1 MWLLLR
7 IQTVYYYWHLFGFF
21 QCASE
26 SYASYYLENAQFVD
40 FFGDF
45 EAIKKAEARHR
56 RLFPSRKNFLDSKK
70 RPSVDV
76 AGQDRAKLHKPYV
89 VTTVTPATV
98 VNNGQVQWTTSAYAP
113 QAGYVQP
120 QSQGWQPSAQQVQPQ
135 QWTQSYATYGGYA
148 TYAPQPQAPVPQ
160 QPAVY
165 AGYATA
171 YAPQVSYRPCF

>member
-1 MWLLLR
+1 
-7 IQTVYYYWHLFGFF
+7 LFGFF